1 MPTLSVFTAFWPPSP
16 IKCVALLGARRVR
29 KVAATS
35 VLYVHCASTGCE
47 RRWRALDV
55 LWQLRTLENHSFGG
69 KYVELVPNERSRY
82 MDRFEEQN
90 LLGEIQISMTLKP
103 VTVGNELNVV
113 QEGLP
118 DVIPVQ
124 VSYLDWQ
131 NSLENLAKLV
141 ELEIYQ

>member
-1 MPTLSVFTAFWPPSP
+1 
-16 IKCVALLGARRVR
+16 
-29 KVAATS
+29 
-35 VLYVHCASTGCE
+35 
-47 RRWRALDV
+47 
-55 LWQLRTLENHSFGG
+55 
-69 KYVELVPNERSRY
+69 

-90 LLGEIQISMTLKP
+90 LLGEMQISMTLKP